1 MRTQSR
7 SRTGHGACLAG
18 LLTLVQ
24 TGWTFADQ
32 SPSPGD
38 VHFDRDTL
46 RSLGL
51 DVDVSAFERTP
62 DALPAGTYQFILN
75 LNGTSY
81 GRQDIR
87 ITHTPEGRRQIYCFT
102 REQLTNWGTAFE
114 ELPDDRQ
121 EALERDCV
129 DLIAL
134 IPQAKLELDMAVGS
148 LNVTVPQLYVKKR
161 PRHYAPPQSWDSG
174 LNAGFLSYN
183 TNFDHARSDDQD
195 TRNNYFLGLNGG
207 LNLFGW
213 RFRHN
218 GSFLSGDNTDK
229 GSTYQTLNNYLQRDL
244 TSLSSQLTLGEH
256 FTRGDLFDSIPFTGV
271 QMESD
276 ERMLPDN
283 ERGFAPQV
291 RGVAESNATVTIR
304 QGNQVIHETT
314 VPPGPFLI
322 DDLYNTGFTENL
334 EVTIT
339 EADGREKTFAVPY
352 SYAAELLRPN
362 SSRYFLTAGR
372 YRGEEVRRELEFLQ
386 GGYRRGVTNTL
397 TLYAGAIAADSYM
410 AALIGSG
417 FNTPLGAITTDITFA
432 DFEPNPNALGIDMPT
447 RGQSYRLAYNKTFGH
462 TGTTVQ
468 TVYSRSDEGYLGL
481 SAAAGAVDTGLA
493 NLLRERD
500 RLTLNVNQMLGSRSS
515 LFLSGVAQSY
525 WTGEPDNV
533 TFGGGFTSSF
543 SWGSLSLSASRF
555 RSGDDYDVQYL
566 ATLSIPLGQTAGA
579 PLLNTTA
586 TYQDNDNNTLQTS
599 VSGVVGEQMQTNYN
613 LYANSGL
620 STGERSNAYGV
631 NLRHRTPVSTLG
643 TSVSRGDGFARES
656 LSARGSIA
664 TYSGGVVFSPTQG
677 ETMAIVEA
685 EGAAGAQLRRNQVRI
700 GGSGKALVT
709 GLTPYR
715 NNDIVLDSK
724 DASDS
729 VEIKENIQRIAPR
742 YGAIVRVL
750 YETTIGQP
758 SLLDIAHADGQPIP
772 FGAAVSDAN
781 GEIVTH
787 VAQGQLVF
795 IRTSQAPTTYRVSW
809 GERESCSFTYA
820 PPEEAHETY
829 RKTPV
834 TCSVE
839 QDSP

>member
-1 MRTQSR
+1 MHAKSHP
-7 SRTGHGACLAG
+7 RTGLAVCLVS
-18 LLTLVQ
+18 LTLGG
-24 TGWTFADQ
+24 TALAEE
-32 SPSPGD
+32 PAAPGD
-38 VHFDRDTL
+38 VHFDRETL

-51 DVDVSAFERTP
+51 DVDVSAFEKSAS
-62 DALPAGTYQFILN
+62 ALPAGTYPFN
-75 LNGTSY
+75 LIVNGTAY
-81 GRQDIR
+81 GLQEVRV
-87 ITHTPEGRRQIYCFT
+87 THTAEDQRQVYCFT
-102 REQLTNWGTAFE
+102 REQLTQWGTAFD
-114 ELPDDRQ
+114 ELPQDRLA
-121 EALERDCV
+121 ALDQDCL
-129 DLIAL
+129 DLVAL
-134 IPQAKLELDMAVGS
+134 IPQAKVEPEMSTAALQ
-148 LNVTVPQLYVKKR
+148 VTLPQAYVKKR

-183 TNFDHARSDDQD
+183 TNFDHARSDDQG
-195 TRNNYFLGLNGG
+195 TRNSYFLGLNGG
-207 LNLFGW
+207 LNLSGW

-291 RGVAESNATVTIR
+291 RGVAESNATVTVR

-372 YRGEEVRRELEFLQ
+372 YRGNEVNRELEFLQ

-397 TLYAGAIAADSYM
+397 TLYSGAIAADSYM

-417 FNTPLGAITTDITFA
+417 FNTPYGAITTDITFA
-432 DFEPNPNALGIDMPT
+432 DFDPDSNTVEPRMPT
-447 RGQSYRLAYNKTFGH
+447 RGESYRIGYNKTFGR

-468 TVYSRSDEGYLGL
+468 TVYSRSDEGYLSL
-481 SAAAGAVDTGLA
+481 SAAAEAVDTGLT
-493 NLLRERD
+493 NLFRERD
-500 RLTLNVNQMLGSRSS
+500 RLTLNVNQALGSRTSF
-515 LFLSGVAQSY
+515 FLSGVAQTY
-525 WTGEPDNV
+525 WTDEDDST
-533 TFGGGFTSSF
+533 TFGGGFTRSF
-543 SWGSLSLSASRF
+543 SWGSFGLSASRF
-555 RSGDDYDVQYL
+555 NTVDGYDIQYL
-566 ATLSIPLGQTAGA
+566 ATLSLPLGRSTRA
-579 PLLNTTA
+579 PRLNTTA
-586 TYQDNDNNTLQTS
+586 TYLDNDNNTLQTS

-620 STGERSNAYGV
+620 NEGERSNSYGA
-631 NLRHRTPVSTLG
+631 NLRHRTTASMLGVSA
-643 TSVSRGDGFARES
+643 SRGDGFSRES

-664 TYSGGVVFSPTQG
+664 AYSGGVVFSPTQG

-724 DASDS
+724 GASDS

-742 YGAIVRVL
+742 YGAIVRVP
-750 YETTIGQP
+750 YETVTGQP
-758 SLLDIAHADGQPIP
+758 SLLEIVHAGGIPIP
-772 FGAAVSDAN
+772 FGAAVSDAS
-781 GEIVTH
+781 GEVVTH

-795 IRTSQAPTTYRVSW
+795 IRTGLEPAIYKVSW
-809 GERESCSFTYA
+809 GDGESCGFTYA
-820 PPEEAHETY
+820 PPEEAHDTY
-829 RKTPV
+829 SKMPV
-834 TCSVE
+834 TCSAE
-839 QDSP
+839 PGRP